1 VTDTGRMVVRQH
13 GVVVADIP
21 ASALTDNAPVY
32 QREARRPA
40 YLDETSIWTPERSG
54 LPDLDLDAAK
64 SALPRLLS
72 LPTIASKRWIYRQYD
87 HMVQHGTVVLPG
99 SDSGVVRL
107 RLGTSEK
114 FIAISND
121 CNGRYC
127 YLNPRR
133 GALIAMVECLRNLVC
148 SGATPLAMTD
158 NLNFGNP
165 YKPENFYQLKECVA
179 GLSEACRFFDVP
191 VVGGNVS
198 LYNESPE
205 GAIDPTPTVSVVGFI
220 EREAH
225 VTRQFAR
232 SPGSRV
238 VLLGG
243 APFELGGSQFLG
255 AIHGKK
261 TGDAPAVD
269 LAAEKRLQD
278 LVLSQIRAGRVGAAH
293 DLSEGGLLV
302 ALSEMLFGPGL
313 VGAEVDLRG
322 FAAPRL
328 DALLFGESQGRVL
341 LEVESGHLGALS
353 SDASAAGVACTPI
366 GSFTSSRTL
375 SVATARGGLSWPVA
389 ELQAG
394 WETSIESAMRRPGI
408 G

>member
-1 VTDTGRMVVRQH
+1 VRQH

-32 QREARRPA
+32 QREARRPS
-40 YLDETSIWTPERSG
+40 YMDETSSWTPEDSG
-54 LPDLDLDAAK
+54 LPDLDLVAAK
-64 SALPRLLS
+64 AVLPRLLS

-107 RLGTSEK
+107 RLGKSEK

-220 EREAH
+220 EEERH

-232 SPGSRV
+232 SAGSRV

-255 AIHGKK
+255 AVHGKK
-261 TGDAPAVD
+261 TGDSPGVD

-302 ALSEMLFGPGL
+302 ALAEMLFGPGL
-313 VGAEVDLRG
+313 VGATVDLRG
-322 FAAPRL
+322 FASPRL

-341 LEVESGHLGALS
+341 LEVDDRHLGALS
-353 SDASAAGVACTPI
+353 ADAAAAGVPCTAI

-375 SVATARGGLSWPVA
+375 SVATARGELSWPVS